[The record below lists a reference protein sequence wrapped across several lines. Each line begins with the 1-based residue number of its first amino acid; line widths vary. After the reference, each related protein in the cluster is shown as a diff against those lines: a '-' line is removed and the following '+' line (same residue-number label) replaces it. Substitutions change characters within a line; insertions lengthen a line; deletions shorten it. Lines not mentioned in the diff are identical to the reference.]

1 MNTLP
6 GINLVWHSIRP
17 QGGMDR
23 HVLDLI
29 NGFSSRGIPM
39 RVIAR
44 TVSWPGE
51 QPAGV
56 EFVVL
61 PDRTPFQRFNN
72 DRFEHK
78 AYEYIRQGWPVIGI
92 SRITGGQVDLSI
104 SGGTH
109 PAHLVDKGKAKP
121 GYFDKQVIANERAL
135 YTNSRAIVTHSGRVR
150 DEIVR
155 DYQIDP
161 AKIHVLYPPI
171 DTTFFNRGL
180 EAERDRIRQSLGVGK
195 GQFLLLFPSNNHELK
210 GADLILEALEKHEG
224 DFVLAVAGKKEL
236 KHPRVLNLG
245 FRQDMPALYTAAD
258 ATILASKYEAFGLV
272 GPESISCGTPV
283 LFADTIGA
291 TEVLSEPG
299 CYRFKRN
306 ADDLEKLLTQ
316 MSELFHEGS
325 LRVEIPSECIHY
337 PYVFDDYLDELIRLI
352 RMPPTSG

>member
-78 AYEYIRQGWPVIGI
+78 AMNYIKPEWPTIGI
-92 SRITGGQVDLSI
+92 SRVTGKVEMAI

-109 PAHLVDKGKAKP
+109 IAHLRNKGKRSP
-121 GYFDKQVIANERAL
+121 GFFDRKVIENESALYRQADVIVAHSEQTKNEIIQDYGIAPEKVRAL
-135 YTNSRAIVTHSGRVR
+135 YPSVDVSAFNLDARKKREQVR
-150 DEIVR
+150 KAWGVPD
-155 DYQIDP
+155 
-161 AKIHVLYPPI
+161 
-171 DTTFFNRGL
+171 
-180 EAERDRIRQSLGVGK
+180 DRFV
-195 GQFLLLFPSNNHELK
+195 LLFPSNDHERK
-210 GADLILEALEKHEG
+210 GGQLILEAMKGL
-224 DFVLAVAGKKEL
+224 DDSVVLAVAGKSPL
-236 KHPRVLNLG
+236 NAPGVLNLG
-245 FRQDMPALYTAAD
+245 FCEDMPSVYAAAD
-258 ATILASKYEAFGLV
+258 ATILASVYEPFGLV
-272 GPESISCGTPV
+272 GPESILCGTPV
-283 LFADTIGA
+283 LLADTIGA
-291 TEVLSEPG
+291 AEVLSEPG
-299 CYRFKRN
+299 CFSFSRK
-306 ADDLEKLLTQ
+306 ADDLRKLIVRIMASHGAGGRGL
-316 MSELFHEGS
+316 EAPERF
-325 LRVEIPSECIHY
+325 IHY
-337 PYVFDDYLDELIRLI
+337 PYSFDAYLDELIGLLALYKK
-352 RMPPTSG
+352 TEL